1 VRAHQFRRKQAE
13 MPTEKRSSGEL
24 LLPSGGILDG
34 GTKGRRGRSSG
45 AFIEGETWRR
55 GRVFG
60 GGSEIGR
67 PGGVVVGR
75 GSAQRWKE
83 KLTGGARLSAR
94 REGAYL

>member
-1 VRAHQFRRKQAE
+1 
-13 MPTEKRSSGEL
+13 
-24 LLPSGGILDG
+24 LDG

-67 PGGVVVGR
+67 PGGIVVGR

-83 KLTGGARLSAR
+83 KLTGGAQSSAR
-94 REGAYL
+94 REGGSVPLIKLCKIGQKDFACIMQNRNRVFKIII